1 MILNS
6 TLNVLLLRRC
16 KIHNIALPQRMKD
29 HLDDTVEIAES
40 IRNVNRIVAKH
51 ELQEH
56 SEGVDAN
63 TDSFPFFFKF

>member
-1 MILNS
+1 
-6 TLNVLLLRRC
+6 
-16 KIHNIALPQRMKD
+16 MKD

-56 SEGVDAN
+56 SEGADAN